1 VAIYKYSKPSDKA
14 FIFPGSLNNSQS
26 NGLYFALGW
35 AKIIAVNKKKKN
47 LYNVIFFLF
56 KTIY

>member
-1 VAIYKYSKPSDKA
+1 MPPWLVAIYKYSKPSDKA

-47 LYNVIFFLF
+47 L
-56 KTIY
+56 